1 MPEFLNLLPPSEAL
15 QLWFDHLPLRQP
27 PLERIKAVNA
37 LGRINAREI
46 TSPESLPAFDR
57 STVDGYAVIASDTF
71 GSSETLP
78 AYLTLDKEIPM
89 GGPAVHSLKPGH
101 AAPIHTGGMLP
112 PGANAVI
119 MIEYTQIARPGEIE
133 ILRPVAPLENILTA
147 GEDLKAGD
155 LVLKPGIRLRPADI
169 GGLMALGIMELDVFS
184 QPSIAILSSGDEVI
198 PPDQKPV
205 AGQVRDINSYSL
217 GGLVQQH
224 SGLARSYGILP
235 DREDEL
241 FTRLNQALD
250 ENDSAVIT
258 AGSSASIRDLT
269 ARVIQR
275 LGSPGVL
282 VHGVNVKPGKPT
294 ILAVCNGKPVI
305 GLPGNPVSALVVA
318 NLFLVPLLQRLSGA
332 IAPPRPTILAHLAIN
347 LSSQAGREDWFPVR
361 LSSNESGWQAE
372 PVFYKSNLIFTLV
385 QADGLIRI
393 PPEVTGLAAGEMVEV
408 YLL

>member
-1 MPEFLNLLPPSEAL
+1 MPEFLTLLPPTEAL
-15 QLWFDHLPLRQP
+15 QLWFANLPIRQP
-27 PLERIKAVNA
+27 SLEHIKAADA

-78 AYLTLDKEIPM
+78 AYLKLDEEIPM
-89 GGPAVHSLKPGH
+89 GSPAVHPVKQGR

-119 MIEYTQIARPGEIE
+119 MLEHTQLARPGELE
-133 ILRPVAPLENILTA
+133 ILRPVAPLENILTT
-147 GEDLKAGD
+147 GEDLEVGE
-155 LVLKPGIRLRPADI
+155 LILKSGVRLRPADI
-169 GGLMALGIMELDVFS
+169 GGLMALGILEIDVFRK
-184 QPSIAILSSGDEVI
+184 PSIAILSSGDEVI
-198 PPDQKPV
+198 PPDQKPNP
-205 AGQVRDINSYSL
+205 GQVRDINSYSL
-217 GGLVQQH
+217 GSLVQH
-224 SGLARSYGILP
+224 HGGIPHSYGILP
-235 DREDEL
+235 DREEE
-241 FTRLNQALD
+241 FFVRLNQALE
-250 ENDSAVIT
+250 ENDGAVVT
-258 AGSSASIRDLT
+258 AGSSASTRDLT

-294 ILAVCNGKPVI
+294 ILAVCNGKPVV

-332 IAPPRPTILAHLAIN
+332 TPTPRPTILAHLAIN

-361 LSSNESGWQAE
+361 LGQSESGWQAE
-372 PVFYKSNLIFTLV
+372 PVFYKSNLIFSLV

-393 PPEVTGLAAGEMVEV
+393 SPESTGLSAGEVVEV